1 MFNCRQPLHR
11 SRVRQS
17 KCPNIAV
24 RPGLPRRPLNRVVAV
39 IPLILIRQKLAVRRI
54 APAHILNHNRISSNR
69 QLLKRAPLLW
79 RILFP
84 VGSPV
89 HQGRESPF
97 RTGKPY
103 IGAQNYAIPHRHG
116 HILQH
121 DPRLR
126 GLVLFLRKPE
136 KPSSAENHQPQS
148 NQSDHSMVSHRATH
162 SIPTHLYSLV
172 DPSPRLRNN
181 DCTMT
186 SKLSGKKLA
195 VLGTGKLGGILLRAY
210 LKQNLFTPNNVTATV
225 RHEEKAAALAKDL
238 GVTASTDNRKAV
250 RGADIVLL
258 GVKPQ
263 VVGDVL
269 KEIKPE
275 LDKDTLVISVA
286 ASVPTAYIEQRLG
299 EKIPVIRAMPNTCS
313 IVGTGMT
320 GICKGARA
328 SAEHLEIA
336 KALFDAVGRT
346 VVVDEKNM
354 DAVTGLSASGP
365 AFAYIILESL
375 AEAGVKVGL
384 PRDVATLLAA
394 QTMKG
399 SASVVLETGDHP
411 ALLKDSVTTPA
422 GCTIDGIMELEEGKL
437 RVTLIKAVVK
447 ATQRAGE
454 LLFEK

>member
-1 MFNCRQPLHR
+1 
-11 SRVRQS
+11 
-17 KCPNIAV
+17 
-24 RPGLPRRPLNRVVAV
+24 
-39 IPLILIRQKLAVRRI
+39 
-54 APAHILNHNRISSNR
+54 
-69 QLLKRAPLLW
+69 
-79 RILFP
+79 
-84 VGSPV
+84 
-89 HQGRESPF
+89 
-97 RTGKPY
+97 
-103 IGAQNYAIPHRHG
+103 
-116 HILQH
+116 
-121 DPRLR
+121 
-126 GLVLFLRKPE
+126 
-136 KPSSAENHQPQS
+136 
-148 NQSDHSMVSHRATH
+148 
-162 SIPTHLYSLV
+162 
-172 DPSPRLRNN
+172 
-181 DCTMT
+181 MT

-210 LKQNLFTPNNVTATV
+210 LEQELFTPKNVSATV
-225 RHEEKAAALAKDL
+225 RHEEKAAALAKTL
-238 GVTASTDNRKAV
+238 GVNVTTDNARAV
-250 RGADIVLL
+250 HGADIVLL

-263 VVGDVL
+263 VVGEVL
-269 KEIKPE
+269 KEIKSE
-275 LDKDTLVISVA
+275 IGNEALIISVA
-286 ASVPTAYIEQRLG
+286 ASVPTTYIEQRLG
-299 EKIPVIRAMPNTCS
+299 DKAPVVRAMPNTCS
-313 IVGTGMT
+313 TVGVGMT
-320 GICKGARA
+320 GICKGSHA

-336 KALFDAVGRT
+336 KSLFNAVGRT

-422 GCTIDGIMELEEGKL
+422 GCTIDGILELEEGKL